1 MSDRS
6 DELTESQS
14 PGSTDDLL
22 EETDRLLEETGGEP
36 GADSGAGPAASS
48 TEPSGRE
55 QVDPSQESAADA
67 SGRSWLSRLVPDRP
81 SLSVPREDL
90 FSPKAF
96 LAFVALVSVG
106 LFAGNALIPV
116 AGRLIGMF
124 AIAFL
129 VGLATSKRR
138 YLEMTTAGVASGGA
152 TSLLI
157 DPWFVAAGLGTRVLA
172 VGAATGL
179 VAALAGYYFG
189 RDLRAGLA
197 RDVE

>member
-6 DELTESQS
+6 DELTESRT

-22 EETDRLLEETGGEP
+22 EETERLLE
-36 GADSGAGPAASS
+36 DSGSGTGLEDDAGRPPA
-48 TEPSGRE
+48 
-55 QVDPSQESAADA
+55 ESATPDQAERDLESDADA
-67 SGRSWLSRLVPDRP
+67 GRSWRSRLTLP
-81 SLSVPREDL
+81 STSVSRGDL

-106 LFAGNALIPV
+106 LFAANAVIPV

-124 AIAFL
+124 AVAFL
-129 VGLATSKRR
+129 LGLVTSKRR
-138 YLEMTTAGVASGGA
+138 YLEMTAAGVASGGV

-157 DPWFVAAGLGTRVLA
+157 DSWFVAAGLGTRVLA
-172 VGAATGL
+172 IGATTGL

-189 RDLRAGLA
+189 RDLRSGLS
-197 RDVE
+197 RDVD